1 MKTKLF
7 TFFVALFA
15 TTCLWAY
22 DFQSGD
28 LYYNI
33 TNSSEPYTVE
43 VTYGSSNCSGS
54 VTIPEIVTYN
64 DTTYNVTSIGDRAFA
79 DCSALTSVTIPN
91 SVTSIASN
99 AFLGCEALKKTNY
112 TGDVAGW
119 CDLEFENIYSNPI
132 YYSHNFYIND
142 QEIKDVVI
150 PNTVDS
156 IHKYAFYDCSSLT
169 SISIPNSV
177 TSIGSS
183 VFYNCCF
190 LKKDFINN
198 SSLDAEKYN
207 YWGALVGD
215 IEEDGLIISGTTVVW
230 GRKHLTDVTIPN
242 YITNIGDYAFYNCSA
257 LTSVTIGENVTSI
270 GDDAFYDCSALTSVT
285 IPNSVTSIGRL
296 AFYEC
301 TSLTSIAIGNGVI
314 SIGYDAFTNTGL
326 YKNETNWEN
335 GVLYI
340 DNCLIETRNYKL
352 ESYIIKDNTR
362 LIADYA
368 FNSCISLTS
377 VTIPS
382 SVRSIGTRSFSM
394 CWSLSSITIPNGVV
408 NIGEMAFYEC
418 PITSVT
424 IPNSVKSIEEQA
436 FRSCSAL
443 NSILVESGNS
453 TYDSRNGC
461 NAIIETATNTLIAGC
476 QNTIIPNSVTSIGR
490 SAFKGCSSLTTITIP
505 NSVSNIGS
513 EAFGGCSSLTSVFV
527 ESLIPPKCNFY
538 SFPQLPSLVCYI
550 PCGTK
555 ELYKQTYPWD
565 RLQISHYEEYSPLIY
580 AGICGSN
587 VTWEYNHGEISV
599 QGTGQLIGDCM
610 PWEPLIDSI
619 TSVNIANGITHIPE
633 NAFADCK
640 KLTKITL
647 PNSLEEIGKD
657 AFANCRLLYDI
668 YCYATMPP
676 LAVESSFTNYNAY
689 VYIPC
694 ESQRYYQ
701 ADMVWSEFKNM
712 QCISS
717 ENVST
722 DGVVITPT
730 TNDVTIT
737 WPTENNAETYTI
749 VIKKGD
755 EVFCKL
761 TFNADGQLLNI
772 AFAPARDGN
781 NHGAQYAEQAVNGY
795 RFTVTGLDEGICYT
809 YNIDV
814 KDATNKTI
822 KSYSGEFTTETLTA
836 VENTYSQLPVGNSH
850 KTIHNGQLLI
860 VRDGKTYNAQGI
872 LIN

>member
-1 MKTKLF
+1 M
-7 TFFVALFA
+7 
-15 TTCLWAY
+15 
-22 DFQSGD
+22 
-28 LYYNI
+28 
-33 TNSSEPYTVE
+33 
-43 VTYGSSNCSGS
+43 
-54 VTIPEIVTYN
+54 
-64 DTTYNVTSIGDRAFA
+64 
-79 DCSALTSVTIPN
+79 
-91 SVTSIASN
+91 
-99 AFLGCEALKKTNY
+99 
-112 TGDVAGW
+112 
-119 CDLEFENIYSNPI
+119 

-142 QEIKDVVI
+142 QEIKDLVI
-150 PNTVDS
+150 PNTVDT
-156 IHKYAFYDCSSLT
+156 IHNYAFNYCYSLT
-169 SISIPNSV
+169 SITIPNSV
-177 TSIGSS
+177 TSIGSLG
-183 VFYNCCF
+183 FYNCCF

-242 YITNIGDYAFYNCSA
+242 YITTIGEYAFYNCST

-270 GDDAFYDCSALTSVT
+270 GNRAFYDCSALTSITIGNSVTSIGNYAFNNCSSLTSIT
-285 IPNSVTSIGRL
+285 IPNSVTSIGNC
-296 AFYEC
+296 AFNNC
-301 TSLTSIAIGNGVI
+301 SSLTSITIGNSVT
-314 SIGYDAFTNTGL
+314 SIGYGAFEYTGL
-326 YKNETNWEN
+326 YNDEANWEN
-335 GVLYI
+335 GILYI
-340 DNCLIETRNYKL
+340 DRCLIESKNYSIESCTIRN
-352 ESYIIKDNTR
+352 DTR

-368 FNSCISLTS
+368 FEIHHSLTS
-377 VTIPS
+377 VTIPNSVISIGKRAFYLCWALS
-382 SVRSIGTRSFSM
+382 SV
-394 CWSLSSITIPNGVV
+394 TILDGVV
-408 NIGEMAFYEC
+408 NIGELAFCEC

-424 IPNSVKSIEEQA
+424 IPNSVKNIEEQA
-436 FRSCSAL
+436 FCGCSSL
-443 NSILVESGNS
+443 ISIVVESGNS

-490 SAFKGCSSLTTITIP
+490 RAFKYCSSLTTITIP
-505 NSVSNIGS
+505 NSVSNIGL
-513 EAFGGCSSLTSVFV
+513 EAFGNCTSLTSVFV
-527 ESLIPPKCNFY
+527 ESLIPPKSEYY
-538 SFPQLPSLVCYI
+538 SFPKLPSLVCYI

-555 ELYKQTYPWD
+555 ELYEQTYPWD

-587 VTWEYNHGEISV
+587 VTWEYNHGEISI

-647 PNSLEEIGKD
+647 PNSLEEIGKN

-717 ENVST
+717 DNVST
-722 DGVVITPT
+722 DGVVVTPT
-730 TNDVTIT
+730 TNDVTII
-737 WPTENNAETYTI
+737 WPTESNAETYTI
-749 VIKKGD
+749 VIKKDD

-814 KDATNKTI
+814 KDAANKTI